1 MRKMPLKCGACV
13 TNCGGWRSMVRCN
26 ANDIGHHFKTNKTE
40 NSKKESGTNSDMN
53 RPSAVSIPHLDFR
66 QK

>member
-1 MRKMPLKCGACV
+1 
-13 TNCGGWRSMVRCN
+13 MVRCN

-40 NSKKESGTNSDMN
+40 NSKKEFGTNSDMN
-53 RPSAVSIPHLDFR
+53 RPSAVLIPHLDFR